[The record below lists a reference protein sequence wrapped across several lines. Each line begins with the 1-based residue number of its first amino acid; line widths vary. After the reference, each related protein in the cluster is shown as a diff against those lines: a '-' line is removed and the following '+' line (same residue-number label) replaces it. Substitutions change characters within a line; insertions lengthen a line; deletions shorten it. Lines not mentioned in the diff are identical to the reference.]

1 MEEPAMMRKALL
13 GVLLACACSSE
24 SPADVAGTYTL
35 SLTVQENG
43 CGILGGSVGDSSTGV
58 EIVVTQ
64 TGSNANAQVKGIA
77 GLALALAMGSD
88 TFTGKVSSSDL
99 DLSIAGTMPGST
111 GTCAYTRN
119 AHFETKLT
127 GDVLQGTVTYSYA
140 TNRTA
145 DCGSLSTCQDVQL
158 LNGVRPPRV

>member
-1 MEEPAMMRKALL
+1 MRKALL
-13 GVLLACACSSE
+13 VVLLACACSE

-35 SLTVQENG
+35 SLTAQQTG
-43 CGILGGSVGDSSTGV
+43 CGILGSSVGDSSTGV
-58 EIVVTQ
+58 EVVVTQ
-64 TGSNANAQVKGIA
+64 TSSDANAQVKGIA

-88 TFTGKVSSSDL
+88 TFTGKVSGSDL

-119 AHFETKLT
+119 AHFEAKLT
-127 GDVLQGTVTYSYA
+127 GDVLQGTVTYTYA